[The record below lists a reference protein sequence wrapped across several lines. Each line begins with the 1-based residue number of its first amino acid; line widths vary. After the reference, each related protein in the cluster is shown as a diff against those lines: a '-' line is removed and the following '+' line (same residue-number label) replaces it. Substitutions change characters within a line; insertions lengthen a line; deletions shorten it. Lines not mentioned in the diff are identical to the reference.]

1 MTDAPSSEPKVLYC
15 IRHGESMYN
24 EWRKRSLL
32 NFSWIYVRDPMIF
45 DSPLTSKGQK
55 EAQLLC
61 QKIKREDIHTKV
73 QVIVCSPL
81 TRAIQ
86 TALEAFKGCEI
97 PIVLE
102 PLCRE
107 ELGTAC
113 DVGSS
118 PDELEKAFS
127 HASEA
132 LDFSNLA
139 LLWWLPSSKQADSN
153 GSIQLPKT
161 PSEVTLIRECKKELE
176 RRIEEFV
183 KSLMALPQQH
193 IAIVGHSGYFKKMLR
208 MQRKL
213 NNCEMHIVTLDQVI
227 LKNQL

>member
-1 MTDAPSSEPKVLYC
+1 ML
-15 IRHGESMYN
+15 
-24 EWRKRSLL
+24 
-32 NFSWIYVRDPMIF
+32 
-45 DSPLTSKGQK
+45 
-55 EAQLLC
+55 
-61 QKIKREDIHTKV
+61 
-73 QVIVCSPL
+73 
-81 TRAIQ
+81 
-86 TALEAFKGCEI
+86 
-97 PIVLE
+97 
-102 PLCRE
+102 
-107 ELGTAC
+107 
-113 DVGSS
+113 
-118 PDELEKAFS
+118 ELEKAFS